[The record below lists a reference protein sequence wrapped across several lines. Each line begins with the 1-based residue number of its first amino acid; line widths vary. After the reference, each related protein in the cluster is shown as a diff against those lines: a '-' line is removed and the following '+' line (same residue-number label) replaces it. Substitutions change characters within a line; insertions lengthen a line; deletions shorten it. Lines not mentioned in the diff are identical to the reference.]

1 MKKRILAVLAALS
14 LATCLLCAAAFPATA
29 AERDYAHV
37 ETEENGGVT
46 LSVSYDDP
54 AAGQPMT
61 LHVSASGGSGRY
73 KYYMSAPTYADADG
87 SRESVMDPARM
98 PGYTDVRDA
107 ADYEFMPMASGT
119 YQFQFQVMDM
129 EDTGLYLRKT
139 VSVAVSDPD
148 HPSVSSLVAAAVSRC
163 NAETDGSEY
172 QKALWLHDWLL
183 DQLEYDNSLT
193 WSSAESALCRG
204 TGTCQAYQAAY
215 ARLLTA
221 AGIENEET
229 RDTGDGHTWNAA
241 KIEGAWCQID
251 CTWDDSSDTWY
262 GFDQRHLYFGLSDEL
277 MAIAHGKWRDSDGST
292 YGVHETSLANNYFVR
307 SGEARDWA
315 EAYAPEIQR
324 HLDAGETSFSVAATN
339 ASDPESVSGII
350 NGIVADQLSG
360 MEWESGNS
368 KVELNVVSGPSDFDF
383 DVKRSGAGARE
394 YAPSEFASLHAAD
407 LPDGTYRIAPAKRGG
422 ASLDVANG
430 SIANGAAA
438 QIWAGN
444 GTDAQVWRVSHDA
457 SGFVVLTS
465 AKSGRALDCTDG
477 SSARGTRLQLWET
490 NGTDAQRWVAARR
503 SDGTIVLVSALS
515 GSVGVDDAGDV
526 VRGRVADLTD
536 GATADGTRVQ
546 LWDANGTVAQS
557 WRESAAS
564 TQRERLDALAAENAS
579 ALADGEYA
587 IVSAKASRMV
597 ADVADGSTAGG
608 ANVRLW
614 DSNATPAQRW
624 RVTHDPAGYVTLTSA
639 KSGLALDVADGSASA
654 GANVRQWE
662 PNGTWAQKWVAVP
675 RGDGS
680 LTLVSALSPSLAL
693 DLADGRTSA
702 GTNVRLWDGNGTAA
716 QAFSLVSASP
726 SVAPCGREESL
737 EGRWWTVSP
746 ASDGS
751 LALDVANGSL
761 ANGADVRGWSAN
773 GTLAQAWSL
782 EWEDGWYR
790 LVSAN
795 SGSSLDMAAGDVVPG
810 TNAQQWSE
818 GDTANQLFSVSRNG
832 DGTVCLV
839 NRATG
844 LALGMSGSS
853 LVGQIPDASS
863 AFQRFSLSEAS
874 ADLAEGVY
882 SVSPACGAGLSL
894 DVADGSADDGANV
907 RSWASN
913 GSFAQRWYLGRAGD
927 GSRYLECVGSSM
939 RLAVSPDGN
948 VCQRRADGSD
958 ASQLWRVSV
967 ARGGYALESVARP
980 GMVLDVSGGS
990 SASGANVQAHASNGT
1005 AAQRFRLAA
1014 DGGSLPSGTYVVRSA
1029 ADASVA
1035 LDVADGSLADGVNVR
1050 AWASNGTGAQKWRVT
1065 ALPDGTCSV
1074 ANCQSGRALDV
1085 ADGRANSGTNVQQ
1098 WASNGTAA
1106 QRWRAVY
1113 RPGGWALVS
1122 ALDPS
1127 LVLTLAGGASRG
1139 SNAVVDRDSGS
1150 SSQRF
1155 TFRATTYIPSDRQEM
1170 VWKAQGY
1177 YSSTNWLIL
1186 VDNTNNKV
1194 GIFNGSRGNW
1204 NLVQFWTCTTG
1215 KASTPTVLGEYQV
1228 GSRGYSFGYGYT
1240 CYYWTQFYNN
1250 YLFHSVLYDEN
1261 TFRIQDGRLG
1271 QNLSHGCVRL
1281 DINNAKW
1288 IYNNIPS
1295 RTKVVSYR

>member
-1 MKKRILAVLAALS
+1 MNRRHSMPVRAVLAFVS
-14 LATCLLCAAAFPATA
+14 VFVVAAVSCPSW
-29 AERDYAHV
+29 AHAD
-37 ETEENGGVT
+37 T
-46 LSVSYDDP
+46 LSDLYGCQYDRTSIFVGEDDSGDSYQLPESEMADEADDGI
-54 AAGQPMT
+54 A
-61 LHVSASGGSGRY
+61 
-73 KYYMSAPTYADADG
+73 TY
-87 SRESVMDPARM
+87 SI
-98 PGYTDVRDA
+98 
-107 ADYEFMPMASGT
+107 
-119 YQFQFQVMDM
+119 
-129 EDTGLYLRKT
+129 
-139 VSVAVSDPD
+139 
-148 HPSVSSLVAAAVSRC
+148 PSVSPRDISGEMLYFCTGESGQNYDQGLSWGDGYNAMGFYQFDRGTDLGRFLQAVYNYNPSTYSC
-163 NAETDGSEY
+163 LNVIGSKY
-172 QKALWLHDWLL
+172 NWALSDKQAGPTRANGDFTQLGKDLNDAWHACYKANPTEFS
-183 DQLEYDNSLT
+183 QLQNGWAYDNYYVPAANYMRSRGIPIDDRCDSVKSLC
-193 WSSAESALCRG
+193 WGMSNLFG
-204 TGTCQAYQAAY
+204 TGGWRKFVGGWTNGYDWDGNWNSSKNWPGAG
-215 ARLLTA
+215 LTA
-221 AGIENEET
+221 
-229 RDTGDGHTWNAA
+229 
-241 KIEGAWCQID
+241 
-251 CTWDDSSDTWY
+251 SM
-262 GFDQRHLYFGLSDEL
+262 SDEEFVTTL
-277 MAIAHGKWRDSDGST
+277 CDYVVNNVSVFYKAQPQYWNGWQNRYRAEKTHYLKVIEENT
-292 YGVHETSLANNYFVR
+292 GVV
-307 SGEARDWA
+307 AR
-315 EAYAPEIQR
+315 Y
-324 HLDAGETSFSVAATN
+324 T
-339 ASDPESVSGII
+339 
-350 NGIVADQLSG
+350 
-360 MEWESGNS
+360 
-368 KVELNVVSGPSDFDF
+368 
-383 DVKRSGAGARE
+383 
-394 YAPSEFASLHAAD
+394 PSEFAALHVSD

-438 QIWAGN
+438 QIWSDN
-444 GTDAQVWRVSHDA
+444 GTDAQVWRVTHDA
-457 SGFVVLTS
+457 GGFVVLAS
-465 AKSGRALDCTDG
+465 AKSGRALDCADG

-503 SDGTIVLVSALS
+503 SDGTLVLVSALS
-515 GSVGVDDAGDV
+515 GSVGVDESGDV
-526 VRGRVADLTD
+526 VRGRVADLAD

-587 IVSAKASRMV
+587 IVSAKAPRMV

-680 LTLVSALSPSLAL
+680 LTLVSALSPSLVL

-726 SVAPCGREESL
+726 SVAPCVRDESL
-737 EGRWWTVSP
+737 EGRWWVVSP
-746 ASDGS
+746 SSDPS

-773 GTLAQAWSL
+773 GTLAQAWSF

-795 SGSSLDMAAGDVVPG
+795 SGSCVDMRGGDVVPG
-810 TNAQQWSE
+810 TSAQQWSE
-818 GDTANQLFSVSRNG
+818 ADTGNQLFSVTRNA
-832 DGTVCLV
+832 DGTLALV

-853 LVGQIPDASS
+853 LVGLAPDASS
-863 AFQRFSLSEAS
+863 AAQRFSLSGAT

-990 SASGANVQAHASNGT
+990 SASGANVQAHASNGA

-1035 LDVADGSLADGVNVR
+1035 LDVADGSLADGANVR

-1065 ALPDGTCSV
+1065 ALPGGTCSV
-1074 ANCQSGRALDV
+1074 ANCQSGRMLDV
-1085 ADGRANSGTNVQQ
+1085 RDAQAAPGANVQQ
-1098 WASNGTAA
+1098 WSSNGNAA

-1127 LVLTLAGGASRG
+1127 LVLTLAGGPSQG

-1228 GSRGYSFGYGYT
+1228 GSRGYSFGHGYT
-1240 CYYWTQFYNN
+1240 CYYWTQFYND

-1288 IYNNIPS
+1288 IYNNIPT

>member
-1 MKKRILAVLAALS
+1 MNRRHSMPVRAVFAFVSVFVVAAVS
-14 LATCLLCAAAFPATA
+14 CPSW
-29 AERDYAHV
+29 AHAD
-37 ETEENGGVT
+37 T
-46 LSVSYDDP
+46 LSDLYGCQYDRTSVFVGEDDSGDSYQSSESEMADETDDGI
-54 AAGQPMT
+54 AAY
-61 LHVSASGGSGRY
+61 SI
-73 KYYMSAPTYADADG
+73 
-87 SRESVMDPARM
+87 
-98 PGYTDVRDA
+98 
-107 ADYEFMPMASGT
+107 
-119 YQFQFQVMDM
+119 
-129 EDTGLYLRKT
+129 
-139 VSVAVSDPD
+139 
-148 HPSVSSLVAAAVSRC
+148 PSVSPRDISGEMLYFCTGESGQNYDQGLSWGDGYNAMGFYQFDRGTDLGRFLQAVYNYNPSTYSCLNVIGSKYNWALSDKQAGPTRANGDFTQLGKDLNDAWHACYKANPTEFSQLQNGWAYDNYYVPAANYMRSRGIPIDDRCDSVKSLCWGMSNLFGTGGWRKFVGGWTNGYDWNGNWNSSKNWPGAGLNSGMSDEEFVTTLCDYVVNNVAVFYKAQPQYWNGWQNRYKAEKAHYLKVIEENAGVAAKY
-163 NAETDGSEY
+163 T
-172 QKALWLHDWLL
+172 
-183 DQLEYDNSLT
+183 
-193 WSSAESALCRG
+193 
-204 TGTCQAYQAAY
+204 
-215 ARLLTA
+215 
-221 AGIENEET
+221 
-229 RDTGDGHTWNAA
+229 
-241 KIEGAWCQID
+241 
-251 CTWDDSSDTWY
+251 
-262 GFDQRHLYFGLSDEL
+262 
-277 MAIAHGKWRDSDGST
+277 
-292 YGVHETSLANNYFVR
+292 
-307 SGEARDWA
+307 
-315 EAYAPEIQR
+315 
-324 HLDAGETSFSVAATN
+324 
-339 ASDPESVSGII
+339 
-350 NGIVADQLSG
+350 
-360 MEWESGNS
+360 
-368 KVELNVVSGPSDFDF
+368 
-383 DVKRSGAGARE
+383 
-394 YAPSEFASLHAAD
+394 PSEFASLHAAD
-407 LPDGTYRIAPAKRGG
+407 LPDGTYRLAPAGRAD
-422 ASLDVANG
+422 ASLDVADG
-430 SIANGAAA
+430 STARGAAVQA
-438 QIWAGN
+438 WSDN

-477 SSARGTRLQLWET
+477 SSARGTRLQQWDA

-503 SDGTIVLVSALS
+503 SDGTLVLVSALS

-587 IVSAKASRMV
+587 IVSAKAPRMV

-726 SVAPCGREESL
+726 SVAPCGRDESL
-737 EGRWWTVSP
+737 EGRWWVVSP
-746 ASDGS
+746 SSDPS
-751 LALDVANGSL
+751 LALDVADGST

-773 GTLAQAWSL
+773 GTLAQAWSF
-782 EWEDGWYR
+782 EWEGGWYR
-790 LVSAN
+790 LVCAN
-795 SGSSLDMAAGDVVPG
+795 SGSCLDVAAGDVVPG

-818 GDTANQLFSVSRNG
+818 ADTANQLFSVSRNG

-844 LALGMSGSS
+844 LALGMSGPS
-853 LVGQIPDASS
+853 LVGLAPDASS
-863 AFQRFSLSEAS
+863 AAQRFSLSEAS

-907 RSWASN
+907 RSWSSN
-913 GSFAQRWYLGRAGD
+913 GTLAQRWYLGRAAD
-927 GSRYLECVGSSM
+927 GSRYLECAGSSM
-939 RLAVSPDGN
+939 RLAVSADGN
-948 VCQRRADGSD
+948 VCQRAADGSD

-990 SASGANVQAHASNGT
+990 SASGANVQAYASNGT
-1005 AAQRFRLAA
+1005 AAQRFRLVP

-1035 LDVADGSLADGVNVR
+1035 LDVADGSLADGANVR

-1085 ADGRANSGTNVQQ
+1085 ANAEAAPGANVWQ

-1127 LVLTLAGGASRG
+1127 LVLTLSGGAASG

-1228 GSRGYSFGYGYT
+1228 GSRGYSFGHGYT
-1240 CYYWTQFYNN
+1240 CYYWTQFYND

-1288 IYNNIPS
+1288 IYNNIPT